1 MYRLLCLLALTGAL
15 CGVASCGDS
24 PKKEPKSTRCTG
36 DDECGA
42 GQQCVDSFC
51 DDASSS
57 SATARVSAHVE
68 GADTTLD
75 AEGGEDCSATE
86 EESACTVR
94 VGDTVTFTAPAVDGH
109 RFVGWSGD
117 ARCAG
122 SNPELALPATK
133 DTHCVATYV
142 RRVRVSGVVDGADAI
157 VSAKS
162 SSAGAVCDDTG
173 CLVDVGAKVE
183 LTAPQRDGFRLASWS
198 GDGCQDAAETRVIV
212 VAAETD
218 VSCTASYAA
227 SLTVRG
233 SAEGATVKIVASAQ
247 GPHAQCD
254 ADHCA
259 VEAGDTVTLT
269 APAADGHRFSG
280 WSGGEACAGEEP
292 VLELSDVQGNLSCTA
307 SYLTRHTVS
316 AKSEGSKP
324 AASIEAASPDALA
337 TCDGAKCEVDD
348 GGSAT
353 LTATSVPGYRLT
365 GFKGEG
371 CGAVSGAVV
380 TVSEVHKNVECTATY
395 ETGIAVIG
403 SIEGATGTVMATSK
417 SPTAACMAGACT
429 VGPGDE
435 VVLTAPELRDHRFL
449 GWKGDDV
456 CKAVTKAITISKV
469 MTSTSCVAKYASRFR
484 ISGTADELRGSV
496 TASSDA
502 LAASC
507 ASGSCTVDEGASVL
521 LTAVPKNAR
530 YRFTGW
536 SGGGGCT
543 GSNAALVLR
552 EVRGNIVCTANFA
565 QRTLIQADVNPAETG
580 IASPDGTLV
589 TGAECEPGQCA
600 VDKGALVPVV
610 ATAAPGFRFVRWSGC
625 STANTPT
632 IVVQVDNDTVCTAN
646 FEPIKYTVTARA
658 NGGGGVAARVMG
670 GNDCV
675 NASCSINVGQTVEIS
690 ATANENDGYAFTGW
704 TGCAAMPA
712 DSAQATLGNVTG
724 DVTCTANFK
733 VLQHQVSWA
742 VEPAAAGR
750 VDPDFGNTL
759 NCLGGP
765 CTIRHGS
772 GITLTAT
779 ANSGYVFSGWSGGV
793 GCTGTNTALV
803 LTSVREDRRCVANFD
818 GNNVMFSAM
827 VGNANAMD
835 TASNVVSANN
845 AACPNGVCSLT
856 VTRGGNVTV
865 RVQANATAQG
875 ALSWSGCTPSSQTMM
890 VSGDGI
896 VYTAVFSSV
905 TAPMVCA
912 GAVVRN

>member
-1 MYRLLCLLALTGAL
+1 MSRFAWLALTGAL
-15 CGVASCGDS
+15 CAVVSCGNDS
-24 PKKEPKSTRCTG
+24 PSKKTKNTRCTADDDCG
-36 DDECGA
+36 D

-51 DDASSS
+51 DEAASST
-57 SATARVSAHVE
+57 ATARISAQAQGAAATLDVE
-68 GADTTLD
+68 GGA
-75 AEGGEDCSATE
+75 DCSATQ

-94 VGDTVTFTAPAVDGH
+94 VGETVTLTAPEVDGH
-109 RFVGWSGD
+109 RFVSWSGD
-117 ARCAG
+117 ARCVG
-122 SNPELALPATK
+122 KDPQLALPATK
-133 DTHCVATYV
+133 DTHCFATYV
-142 RRVRVSGVVDGADAI
+142 RRVRVSGVVDGAEGV

-162 SSAGAVCDDTG
+162 SSAGAVCDDDG
-173 CLVDVGAKVE
+173 CLVDVGAEVV
-183 LTAPQRDGFRLASWS
+183 LTAPQRDGFRLAGWS
-198 GDGCQDAAETRVIV
+198 GDGCQHAAETRVTV
-212 VAAETD
+212 TAGETD
-218 VSCTASYAA
+218 VSCTASFVA

-233 SAEGATVKIVASAQ
+233 SAQRATVQIVASSD

-254 ADHCA
+254 TDHCA
-259 VEAGDTVTLT
+259 IDAGDAVTLT
-269 APAADGHRFSG
+269 APAADGRRFSG
-280 WSGGEACAGEEP
+280 WSGGEECAGEEP
-292 VLELSDVQGNLSCTA
+292 ALALVDVQASLGCTA
-307 SYLTRHTVS
+307 NYLTRYTVS
-316 AKSEGSKP
+316 AKSEGSMP

-337 TCDGAKCEVDD
+337 TCDAQKCEVDD

-353 LTATSVPGYRLT
+353 LTATTVPGYRLT

-371 CGAVSGAVV
+371 CDQVSGAVV
-380 TVSEVHKNVECTATY
+380 TVSDVHKNIECTARY

-403 SIEGATGTVMATSK
+403 SIEGATGMVLATSK
-417 SPTAACMAGACT
+417 SPTASCAAGSCT

-469 MTSTSCVAKYASRFR
+469 MTSTSCVAKYASRYR

-507 ASGSCTVDEGASVL
+507 ANASCTVDEGASVL
-521 LTAVPKNAR
+521 LTAVPKSAR

-580 IASPDGTLV
+580 VASPDGTLV

-600 VDKGALVPVV
+600 VDKGALVPVT
-610 ATAAPGFRFVRWSGC
+610 ATAAPGYRFVRWSGC
-625 STANTPT
+625 STASTPT
-632 IVVQVDNDTVCTAN
+632 IAVQVDNDTVCTAN
-646 FEPIKYTVTARA
+646 FEPIKYVVTARA
-658 NGGGGVAARVMG
+658 GGGGGVAARVTG

-675 NASCSINVGQTVEIS
+675 NASCTISVGQTVDIS

-704 TGCAAMPA
+704 TGCAAVPA
-712 DSAQATLGNVTG
+712 DSAQATLRNVTA

-733 VLQHQVSWA
+733 VLQHQVTWA
-742 VEPAAAGR
+742 VEPASGGR
-750 VDPDFGNTL
+750 VEPDFGNTL

-779 ANSGYVFSGWSGGV
+779 ANSGYVFSGWSGAGT
-793 GCTGTNTALV
+793 CTGTNTALV
-803 LTSVREDRRCVANFD
+803 LTSVREDTRCVANFES
-818 GNNVMFSAM
+818 NNLKFSAM
-827 VGNANAMD
+827 VGNADPMD
-835 TASNVVSANN
+835 SATNVVSANN

-856 VTRGGNVTV
+856 ITRGGNVTV

-875 ALSWSGCTPSSQTMM
+875 MLNWSGCTPSSQTMM
-890 VSGDGI
+890 VSGESI
-896 VYTAVFSSV
+896 VYLSMFNSL
-905 TAPMVCA
+905 TAPMVCT
-912 GAVVRN
+912 GVVVRN